1 MFDKRVLFV
10 YLCLLSLAMSCE
22 SDENQARYDNYRLVR
37 LTLKTQEHVDL
48 LQELEEESDS
58 YTFYGH
64 ALKPD
69 QNLTVLVAAHK

>member
-1 MFDKRVLFV
+1 MLSEKLLV
-10 YLCLLSLAMSCE
+10 LCLCLFTSAMSCS
-22 SDENQARYDNYRLVR
+22 SDDNQARYDNYRLVR
-37 LTLKTQEHVDL
+37 LTLKNSEHVHL

-64 ALKPD
+64 ALRPD

>member
-1 MFDKRVLFV
+1 
-10 YLCLLSLAMSCE
+10 MSCDWVE
-22 SDENQARYDNYRLVR
+22 KTARYDNYQLVR
-37 LTLKTQEHVDL
+37 LTLKNQEQVSL

-64 ALKPD
+64 ALRPD